1 MPYHVLEN
9 NDNVFRIF
17 MSAVYALCN
26 ERHRLFD
33 CSGTNRRAGTVGSQD
48 LDNGQLS
55 TIWSIFESRAAF
67 NSSSTLSVPVIDM
80 ARNKSASSEALLR

>member
-17 MSAVYALCN
+17 MSAVYALCD

-33 CSGTNRRAGTVGSQD
+33 CSGPDGRAGTVIIQD

-55 TIWSIFESRAAF
+55 TANKELTGSCRAA
-67 NSSSTLSVPVIDM
+67 VRAPRI
-80 ARNKSASSEALLR
+80 A